1 VATIEIDF
9 DVFKALTLRRESE
22 DVTYN
27 DVLRTL
33 LQLPGASQAQASP
46 PTGGC
51 MFLGVHFP
59 EGTEFQVTYKG
70 RTYRARIQGG
80 AWIGEDGAAHTSPS
94 EAAHAIT
101 KTNVNGWRFWKCR
114 RPGDSG
120 WRLMND
126 LRS

>member
-1 VATIEIDF
+1 MATIEIDF

-22 DVTYN
+22 EVSYN
-27 DVLRTL
+27 DVLRDL
-33 LQLPGASQAQASP
+33 LGLPGTNGVSAPAPQ
-46 PTGGC
+46 GGC
-51 MFLGVHFP
+51 VFLGVHFP
-59 EGTEFQVTYKG
+59 EGTQFQVTYKG
-70 RTYRARIQGG
+70 RTYRARIEGG
-80 AWIGEDGAAHTSPS
+80 AWIGEDGAARTSPS

-114 RPGDSG
+114 RPGDSV

>member
-1 VATIEIDF
+1 MATIEIDF
-9 DVFKALTLRRESE
+9 DVFKALTLRRPSE

-27 DVLRTL
+27 DVLRDL
-33 LQLPGASQAQASP
+33 LNLPQSGAAPAHA
-46 PTGGC
+46 TMGGC
-51 MFLGVHFP
+51 MFLDVHFP
-59 EGTEFQVTYKG
+59 EGTQFQVTYKG
-70 RTYRARIQGG
+70 RTYRARIESGV
-80 AWIGEDGAAHTSPS
+80 WVGEDGLAHTSPS

-114 RPGDSG
+114 RPGDSV